1 MLHSLQLVLNK
12 PEALAQVLAALI
24 GVSGLAFTF
33 IVTYFKT
40 KAFQKSE
47 KIAEAR
53 LSIYLD
59 LVEKYTAYTNFL
71 YQNIHI
77 ISAAHIRNEKIDYFL
92 EFLTSCNKAYIV
104 CSSKSKDELDK
115 GFNFIYEKH
124 IEIDNRSLNYEDRKM
139 LIKEIEK
146 KSMELSLVM
155 REEMG
160 VLEDRKLE
168 QSIIQRNFSN

>member
-1 MLHSLQLVLNK
+1 MLDSLHQVINK

-59 LVEKYTAYTNFL
+59 LVEKYTAYTAFL
-71 YQNIHI
+71 YLNAEEINAAK
-77 ISAAHIRNEKIDYFL
+77 ISQEKNEYFFK
-92 EFLTSCNKAYIV
+92 FLTSCNKAYIV
-104 CSSKSKDELDK
+104 CTTKTKEELDK
-115 GFNFIYEKH
+115 AFNYIYMKH
-124 IEIDNRSLNYEDRKM
+124 HDIDVYGLNLKERM
-139 LIKEIEK
+139 QLIKEIERK
-146 KSMELSLVM
+146 AMELSLLM
-155 REEMG
+155 REEIG
-160 VLEDRKLE
+160 VLDDRKLE
-168 QSIIQRNFSN
+168 EDIIQRNFGK

>member
-1 MLHSLQLVLNK
+1 MFDSLLLVLKK
-12 PEALAQVLAALI
+12 PEAFAQVLAAII

-59 LVEKYTAYTNFL
+59 LVEKYTSYINFL
-71 YQNIHI
+71 YLNEALID
-77 ISAAHIRNEKIDYFL
+77 AAHIRNQKIDYFL
-92 EFLTSCNKAYIV
+92 NFLTSCNKAYIV
-104 CSSKSKDELDK
+104 CTSKTKDELDK
-115 GFNFIYEKH
+115 GYNYIYLKH
-124 IEIDNRSLNYEDRKM
+124 NEIDKYGLSSEERKL

-146 KSMELSLVM
+146 KAMEMSLLM
-155 REEMG
+155 REEIG
-160 VLEDRKLE
+160 VLDDRKLE
-168 QSIIQRNFSN
+168 QGIIQRNFG